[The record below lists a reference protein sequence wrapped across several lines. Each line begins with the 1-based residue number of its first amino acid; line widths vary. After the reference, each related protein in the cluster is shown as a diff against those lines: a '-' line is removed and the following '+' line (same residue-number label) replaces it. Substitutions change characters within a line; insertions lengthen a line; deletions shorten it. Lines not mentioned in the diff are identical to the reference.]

1 MTSAQAGAILDAFLK
16 EEYGRFLH
24 LGEVETHRGAAGIVW
39 RAPVLCGT
47 GQEEFE
53 VGTLAVDEAGQV
65 VDALPPAEVVA
76 AIRAASP
83 TGQGGAGES
92 SEEVGADTLS
102 EADAWAADLAEELV
116 EEGVVSAASSSP
128 VTLDLPEDDPDAVWA
143 QVEQLLDGSD
153 EESLI
158 AARELLPRMLVFSD
172 YRAVALS
179 ELAWV
184 EMQLGHQDLALD
196 YLEAAAREFSDR
208 ADVTSLRLLCDKVR
222 ELVGEERYSGGVFDN
237 LLRKT
242 EARVQ
247 PVANLADVPVLSG
260 LSDDLVSAVDAWA
273 SVIEVDQAKN
283 LLEEGSPSLNVY
295 FIRSGRMAVLV
306 RTPSGGDKTIT
317 MLLPGDL
324 VGESSV
330 LSPSNPV
337 CNATVRAEEPTSLWR
352 IPGEALL
359 TVFGSFP
366 QLKQRLAA
374 ARELRSIHGFM
385 SLHPTLG
392 ELEDQFRLGI
402 IGCITEA
409 RHLPPQ
415 SVVIAPGAPPRA
427 GYLVV
432 RGSVAQ
438 RIGGQTLRI
447 YGPDDF
453 LGFRDSLHGIASE
466 CEFRTLEE
474 TVLMVFDGE
483 RMRTLALEAP
493 PHVASVLERID

>member
-1 MTSAQAGAILDAFLK
+1 MTSAQAAAILEVFLK
-16 EEYGRFLH
+16 EEYGRFLSI
-24 LGEVETHRGAAGIVW
+24 GPVETHRGAAGIVW
-39 RAPVLCGT
+39 RAPVFCRT
-47 GQEEFE
+47 PDEEFE
-53 VGTLAVDEAGQV
+53 VGTLAVDDAGQI
-65 VDALPPAEVVA
+65 VDALPAAELVA
-76 AIRAASP
+76 AIR
-83 TGQGGAGES
+83 GAGGQQS
-92 SEEVGADTLS
+92 SSSAVEEGAPQEDLS
-102 EADAWAADLAEELV
+102 EADSWAAELAEELV
-116 EEGVVSAASSSP
+116 EEGVVSEPSSP
-128 VTLDLPEDDPDAVWA
+128 SLSLELPEDDPEALWQD
-143 QVEQLLDGSD
+143 VESLLEQEG
-153 EESLI
+153 EESLL
-158 AARELLPRMLVFSD
+158 AARELLPRMLVFAD
-172 YRAVALS
+172 HRAIALS

-184 EMQLGHQDLALD
+184 EMQLDHKDLALD
-196 YLEAAAREFSDR
+196 YLEAAAREF
-208 ADVTSLRLLCDKVR
+208 ADKADLASLKLLCDKVR
-222 ELVGEERYSGGVFDN
+222 EIIGEEQYQGSLFDN

-247 PVANLADVPVLSG
+247 PVANLPDVPVLSG
-260 LSDDLVSAVDAWA
+260 LSDDLVSAVEAWA
-273 SVIEVDQAKN
+273 SVIEVEAGED

-295 FIRSGRMAVLV
+295 FIRSGRMSVLV
-306 RTPSGGDKTIT
+306 HTPSGGDKTIT

-330 LSPSNPV
+330 LSSSNPV

-392 ELEDQFRLGI
+392 ELEDVFRLGI

-415 SVVIAPGAPPRA
+415 QVVIKPGQPPES

-432 RGSVAQ
+432 RGAVAQ

-466 CEFRTLEE
+466 CEFRTLED
-474 TVLMVFDGE
+474 TVLMVFEGE
-483 RMRTLALEAP
+483 CLRALALDAP
-493 PHVASVLERID
+493 PHVAATLERLD